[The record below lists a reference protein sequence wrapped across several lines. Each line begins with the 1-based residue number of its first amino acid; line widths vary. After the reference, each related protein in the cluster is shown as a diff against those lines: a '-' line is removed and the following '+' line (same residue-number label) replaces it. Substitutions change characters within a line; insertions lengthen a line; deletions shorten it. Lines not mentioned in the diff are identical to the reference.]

1 MTKPELRKKAIAILA
16 KAEREF
22 DPNVTKKQLMTQP
35 NIVGSWGAHNWKNIS
50 DKALLFQVNG
60 RLHKGVVGIFLGF
73 DDLYNVFLLDRDLN
87 FFPSFTL
94 YGVYAEDLVMAID
107 RIVETPE

>member
-1 MTKPELRKKAIAILA
+1 MTKQELRKKAIAVLG

-22 DPNVTKKQLMTQP
+22 DPNVTMRQLLTQP
-35 NIVGSWGAHNWKNIS
+35 NILGCWGAHNFKNIS
-50 DKALLFQVNG
+50 NKCLLFQVNG
-60 RLHKGVVGIFLGF
+60 RLHKGVVGVFLGF
-73 DDLYNVFLLDRDLN
+73 DDLYNVFLLDKDLN
-87 FFPSFTL
+87 FFPSLTL